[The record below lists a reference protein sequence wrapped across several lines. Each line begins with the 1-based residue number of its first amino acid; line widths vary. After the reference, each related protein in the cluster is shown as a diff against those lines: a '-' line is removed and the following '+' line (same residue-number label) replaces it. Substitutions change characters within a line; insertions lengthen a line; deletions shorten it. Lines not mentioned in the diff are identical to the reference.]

1 MPLSCSALP
10 QAPERAAV
18 PAGHDAGCADLP
30 QARPRLPPEAEE
42 GLGHPPHQLPRE
54 PPGALPHEAGAG
66 TGLRAEPPLG
76 RAERSITAMGS
87 GPWVSPLTAPHRR
100 QIKSNKDKES
110 KVYYTE
116 QEGEGLSNTA
126 TAIIEV
132 RDAKNPSTDD
142 ILRTNE
148 GGCTPPGQPSCG

>member
-1 MPLSCSALP
+1 MAYLPHLHRAPPASRVRCHHSEGRAL
-10 QAPERAAV
+10 
-18 PAGHDAGCADLP
+18 L
-30 QARPRLPPEAEE
+30 
-42 GLGHPPHQLPRE
+42 QLPSPRSC
-54 PPGALPHEAGAG
+54 
-66 TGLRAEPPLG
+66 

-142 ILRTNE
+142 ILRTNK